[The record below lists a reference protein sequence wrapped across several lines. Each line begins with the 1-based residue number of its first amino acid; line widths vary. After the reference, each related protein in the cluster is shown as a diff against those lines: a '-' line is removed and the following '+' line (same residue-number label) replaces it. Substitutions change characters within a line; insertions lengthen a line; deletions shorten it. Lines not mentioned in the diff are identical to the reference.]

1 MARVFAVLVHS
12 RKERSTAWFLPSGYK
27 ASLTLRVSRYKASR
41 KQVTSHGVVILLT
54 VLARSGFITG
64 YKSVMAAGLEAKT
77 MTSLLILPALLVKVQ
92 FFFHHAGSVI
102 RVQFSFFYCL

>member
-1 MARVFAVLVHS
+1 MKYGVVFALRVQV
-12 RKERSTAWFLPSGYK
+12 FIV
-27 ASLTLRVSRYKASR
+27 LRVSRYNAGR
-41 KQVTSHGVVILLT
+41 KQVTSHGIVILLT

-92 FFFHHAGSVI
+92 FFFVMQYLS
-102 RVQFSFFYCL
+102 

>member
-1 MARVFAVLVHS
+1 MSHDAVIFLTPL
-12 RKERSTAWFLPSGYK
+12 ERSGLQPY
-27 ASLTLRVSRYKASR
+27 Y
-41 KQVTSHGVVILLT
+41 
-54 VLARSGFITG
+54 LAV
-64 YKSVMAAGLEAKT
+64 KVPEVKAKT